1 MQRRHNKKFTAVMLV
16 LVLALS
22 GFTGCTKNPAGSE
35 ITSSVQNGT
44 GTETTSLSAKDMT
57 VEEMLKHIKLYGEE
71 VSLPCKV
78 SELPKTVTL
87 GDGYTLSDGGAV
99 ADLLHNGKKIGAAH
113 FDEMESNEFKEINM
127 SSGHED
133 EVITAFTLHAYAD
146 GVDCF
151 DIAGITGRDTQ
162 EDVLEKLG
170 EPSINEKNGAVY
182 EYVNNGKLYGLSF
195 SYDTDGLMGLCI
207 ARITDERQEETTN
220 E

>member
-1 MQRRHNKKFTAVMLV
+1 MQRRRNKKLTAVMLV

-87 GDGYTLSDGGAV
+87 GDGYTFSEGGAV
-99 ADLLHNGKKIGAAH
+99 ADLLHNGKKIGAVH

-127 SSGHED
+127 NSGYED
-133 EVITAFTLHAYAD
+133 EVIYTFTLDAYAE

-151 DIAGITGRDTQ
+151 EIAGITGRDTQ
-162 EDVLEKLG
+162 KDVLEKLG
-170 EPSINEKNGAVY
+170 EPPIRGENVLTY
-182 EYVNNGKLYGLSF
+182 ESTNNGKLYGLTF
-195 SYDTDGLMGLCI
+195 LYDTDELMGLCI